1 MDTPS
6 LRQLDIFAQ
15 MIAAGSL
22 VRCARYLDMSV
33 SQVAAE
39 IEALELRLGYRLF
52 DDLERSA
59 RLTAAGHK
67 TAKAMTLLSQDALG
81 DRDEAAPAD
90 ESAPEPA
97 APSAQ
102 SAAFVPLVPL
112 SSPPTRQTI
121 TLAAPAPIFGHFQDA
136 LAAFESANEDV
147 AIALDLH
154 VQTADDVMRA
164 FASDRADIAYFY
176 ALEAPADLPSRY
188 GWSEQLNLYA
198 GDTHPLS
205 QRDSVSR
212 DALSIC
218 PFITWERGNAM
229 RDVIEAALRKGRA
242 STGPVIIESDNLAV
256 IMDALREGNGIFAA
270 FGPLARDLGRMNAIR
285 RLPLDAPLPSIEI
298 RQSIS
303 PRARNAPAVDALAE
317 FLFL

>member
-15 MIAAGSL
+15 MVAAGSL

-67 TAKAMTLLSQDALG
+67 TAQAMTLLSQDALA
-81 DRDEAAPAD
+81 DWDKITTTDEAAP
-90 ESAPEPA
+90 EPVF
-97 APSAQ
+97 PPAQ
-102 SAAFVPLVPL
+102 PAAFVPLV
-112 SSPPTRQTI
+112 SPPSPLTRQTI
-121 TLAAPAPIFGHFQDA
+121 TLAAPAPVFGHFQDA

-154 VQTADDVMRA
+154 VQTAEDVMRA

-188 GWSEQLNLYA
+188 GWSEQLNFYA

-218 PFITWERGNAM
+218 PLITWERGNGM

-270 FGPLARDLGRMNAIR
+270 FGPLARDLGRMHAIR

-298 RQSIS
+298 RQSIA
-303 PRARNAPAVDALAE
+303 PRAHNAPAVDALAE